1 SLENAIEGIMNE
13 AGESPEEQE
22 GLDYEDYLFLLLCFK
37 DKESKLIR
45 IMDLIQ
51 LNLKGTADE
60 DFDMSRCYSGFSFR
74 SKVKRTSGFP
84 GVLNLRSGEFSG
96 IHVY

>member
-1 SLENAIEGIMNE
+1 MLLIPPSIPASSLENAIEGIMNE

-45 IMDLIQ
+45 IMDLIH

-60 DFDMSRCYSGFSFR
+60 DFDMS
-74 SKVKRTSGFP
+74 
-84 GVLNLRSGEFSG
+84 
-96 IHVY
+96 